1 MKKSEALS
9 KPETIINN
17 DNIFKKL
24 INQSGNNYDTT
35 CLDLAL
41 KNDLSI
47 DKYIFNLGKYN
58 LRNFTIITT
67 PEKIIEYKIF
77 F

>member
-9 KPETIINN
+9 KPETIINDN
-17 DNIFKKL
+17 NIFKKL

-47 DKYIFNLGKYN
+47 DKYITNLGKYN
-58 LRNFTIITT
+58 LINFIITNT
-67 PEKIIEYKIF
+67 P
-77 F
+77 